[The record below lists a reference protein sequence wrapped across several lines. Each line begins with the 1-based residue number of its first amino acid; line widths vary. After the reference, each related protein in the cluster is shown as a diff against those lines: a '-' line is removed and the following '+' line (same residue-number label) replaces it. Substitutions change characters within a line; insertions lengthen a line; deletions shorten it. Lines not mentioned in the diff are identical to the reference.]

1 MNQRITRRRFG
12 QLAIASTAVA
22 GISTFASRL
31 MAQTPPPVLVGVNLG
46 RQASSA
52 TTPGA
57 TTVSSRVF
65 VQTLALRT
73 GEIQERANLQVQAP
87 ATTQPQSRTNLSS
100 ARTAQPLQPY
110 AQLGGLTSMADG
122 TLILSSNPV
131 GSGQQ
136 ANPSR
141 LTTIVGSSSQTIK
154 VSGLDPQNAL
164 WSLLVTNDGSL
175 LGLVAN
181 KNGKPP
187 YRLANVNAQTGQ
199 VSFINFTLPS
209 NEWFSSLTQCPNG
222 NIYLLSA
229 GFGGGTSLVQLD
241 LGQGQVIRL
250 PQRLRLNNVDWNT
263 GLLCRGSTLRSW

>member
-1 MNQRITRRRFG
+1 MNQRITRRGFG
-12 QLAIASTAVA
+12 QLVIASTAVA

-31 MAQTPPPVLVGVNLG
+31 MAQTAPPVLVGVYLR

-57 TTVSSRVF
+57 TTVTSRVI
-65 VQTLALRT
+65 VQTLAMRT
-73 GEIQERANLQVQAP
+73 GEIQERANLEVQAP
-87 ATTQPQSRTNLSS
+87 ATTQRQSQTNLLASTTQS
-100 ARTAQPLQPY
+100 LQPY
-110 AQLGGLTSMADG
+110 TQLGGLTSMADG

-131 GSGQQ
+131 GSDQQ
-136 ANPSR
+136 ANPSH
-141 LTTIVGSSSQTIK
+141 LTTIVGSSSQTIN

-209 NEWFSSLTQCPNG
+209 NDWFSSLTQCPNG
-222 NIYLLSA
+222 NIY
-229 GFGGGTSLVQLD
+229 
-241 LGQGQVIRL
+241 
-250 PQRLRLNNVDWNT
+250 
-263 GLLCRGSTLRSW
+263 GSVTNSYYPCYIEA